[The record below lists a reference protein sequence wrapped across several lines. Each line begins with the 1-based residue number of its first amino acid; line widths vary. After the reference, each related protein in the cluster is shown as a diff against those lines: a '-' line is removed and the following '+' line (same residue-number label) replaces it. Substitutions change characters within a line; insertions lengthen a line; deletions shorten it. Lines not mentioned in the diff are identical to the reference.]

1 MIGGFVVSGALIGAA
16 GCAVWEVAVLARR
29 WVRDNRRLRKLA
41 KYLGETR
48 RTLRD
53 VALRVWTGDD
63 PSLRSLANTMLD
75 VAAEL
80 ETAVDRCQVRRWRP
94 RREHTQQLSNL
105 LAASQVLR
113 RTAHHPRLAGTADAA
128 SLNVIAD
135 SFRRTVALGKVVE
148 PRFTAP
154 IVPPPSLPRAVAPDP
169 AVIARAITAGLAAP
183 YKSAGRDTAR
193 PAARGYVGK
202 HRENNTKSL

>member
-1 MIGGFVVSGALIGAA
+1 M
-16 GCAVWEVAVLARR
+16 WEVAVLARR

-41 KYLGETR
+41 TYLGETR

-53 VALRVWTGDD
+53 VALRVWTADD
-63 PSLRSLANTMLD
+63 PSLRSLANAMLD

-80 ETAVDRCQVRRWRP
+80 ESAVDRCQVRRWRP

-128 SLNVIAD
+128 SLNVVAD

-154 IVPPPSLPRAVAPDP
+154 VVPPPSLPSAVPAAPDP

-183 YKSAGRDTAR
+183 YQSAGRD
-193 PAARGYVGK
+193 AARSSAKGYVGK
-202 HRENNTKSL
+202 HRENNTKGL